1 MVVWVVKAK
10 TLILATGNKLYALTD
25 TTVSHMKTR
34 SRMSGF
40 TLLELM
46 IVVLIVALVMTTVTL
61 NVRIGDGASPL
72 KRSADRMVLVL
83 QMLSEEAVLLNTSLG
98 IKFHTLGYDVYRLKY
113 VELERDEKKYEY
125 DENGNL
131 VEAELDK
138 DWRWIKLGKVKKSEK
153 DSPLSHYILP
163 KAISFDVSIEG
174 SSIILETPDPDL
186 EKEQAQD
193 NLKESGTP
201 IKPTLFITPDAE
213 IFPDFS
219 IKIIN
224 DENDTQ
230 WKNIKMDEEG
240 EWVIE
245 HSPEDAP

>member
-1 MVVWVVKAK
+1 MVAWVVRVK
-10 TLILATGNKLYALTD
+10 TPILVTGTKLQVLLHNTRAQML
-25 TTVSHMKTR
+25 TR
-34 SRMSGF
+34 SRSSGF

-46 IVVLIVALVMTTVTL
+46 VVVLIIALVMTTVTL
-61 NVRIGDGASPL
+61 NVRIGDGDAPIKRAS
-72 KRSADRMVLVL
+72 DRMVLVL

-98 IKFHTLGYDVYRLKY
+98 VKFHTLGYDVYRLKY
-113 VELERDEKKYEY
+113 VELERDEQKYEY
-125 DENGNL
+125 DEDGNL
-131 VEAELDK
+131 VEAPLDK
-138 DWRWIKLGKVKKSEK
+138 DWRWIKLGQADK

-163 KAISFDVSIEG
+163 EGLSFDVSIES
-174 SSIILETPDPDL
+174 SSIVLDEPDLDL

-193 NLKESGTP
+193 NLKENGTP

-230 WKNIKMDEEG
+230 WRSVQMDEEG
-240 EWVIE
+240 ELVIE
-245 HSPEDAP
+245 HSPEE